1 MAPKSVA
8 ARAAELRK
16 LLDHHNYLYYVEAAP
31 EISDR
36 EFDRLLEELQ
46 KIEKEIE
53 FQKKHKNGRIITK
66 INGLLEPSI
75 VQALYRAS
83 QAGLIALVLN
93 GVEAVAAD
101 RVLDPVVARMPLTI
115 PGVAY
120 LPIDDDARVREAVL
134 CASAVFVATHRFRD
148 AVLGLGVEAG
158 RIWPAHAL
166 LTRLGQEGQ
175 LRPAGRAASE
185 EQPWPSF
192 RPLFVPEANWHR
204 EVGRI

>member
-1 MAPKSVA
+1 MQIWATI
-8 ARAAELRK
+8 
-16 LLDHHNYLYYVEAAP
+16 
-31 EISDR
+31 EISSNLEGR
-36 EFDRLLEELQ
+36 APVQLL
-46 KIEKEIE
+46 
-53 FQKKHKNGRIITK
+53 RC
-66 INGLLEPSI
+66 
-75 VQALYRAS
+75 AYRAS

-93 GVEAVAAD
+93 GVEAIAAD